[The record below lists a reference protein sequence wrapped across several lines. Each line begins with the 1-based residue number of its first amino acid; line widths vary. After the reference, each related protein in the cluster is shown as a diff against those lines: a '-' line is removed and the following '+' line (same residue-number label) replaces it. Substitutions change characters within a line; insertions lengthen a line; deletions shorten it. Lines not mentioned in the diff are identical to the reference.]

1 VISVTRDFGGIAE
14 DMLVET
20 PGEHQRRTP
29 RYKLD
34 LRTKVIYRRNGLN
47 QSALARG
54 QDVSEGGMAMF
65 VPLDFR
71 KDDPLEV
78 EFTLPQSR
86 LPLRLHAV
94 VRNSDGHRY
103 GLEFLD
109 LTDAQKQEI
118 TRMCEAM
125 VRA

>member
-1 VISVTRDFGGIAE
+1 MTVVTQDFGGIAE

-20 PGEHQRRTP
+20 PAEYQRRTP

-34 LRTKVIYRRNGLN
+34 LRAKVIYRRNGLN

-54 QDVSEGGMAMF
+54 QDVSEGGMSMF
-65 VPLDFR
+65 VPIDFL
-71 KDDPLEV
+71 KDDALEV

-86 LPLRLHAV
+86 LPLRVRAV

-109 LTDAQKQEI
+109 LSDAQRQEI